1 MLLTCSRAEC
11 AIVFKCRNPQ
21 KYCGKACSGLAH
33 RRPRGNCRICG
44 KALIGPTQR
53 VACSA
58 KCAGTI
64 GSIGPG
70 RDQGIWGFGGTNSP
84 DRLRVLW
91 AEGHSTSEIGR
102 RMGITKNAV
111 VGKAHRLDLPAR
123 PSPIRGRV
131 PGAPRPRIQRAP
143 RVTLPVLASTQFRA
157 VASVVAAPPSIPGG
171 RHVTEPDYA
180 RTGRGLRVTPPA
192 RGEPAPVV
200 AASKP
205 PEAPKTPAA
214 PKRRP
219 EAETLLPRAG
229 TPPRWGLCQF
239 PSGNRPFKWC
249 GNPVSVINS
258 PYCEGCR
265 RKAYNRPVPFHDAAT
280 QGAAA

>member
-1 MLLTCSRAEC
+1 MLLTCSRVEC

-21 KYCGKACSGLAH
+21 KYCGKVCSGLAH

-53 VACSA
+53 VACSS

-64 GSIGPG
+64 GSIGTE

-91 AEGHSTSEIGR
+91 DEGHSISEIGR
-102 RMGITKNAV
+102 RMDISRNAV

-131 PGAPRPRIQRAP
+131 LGAPRPRIQRAP
-143 RVTLPVLASTQFRA
+143 RMTLPMLVGSMGGPTI
-157 VASVVAAPPSIPGG
+157 VAARKVPPQ
-171 RHVTEPDYA
+171 
-180 RTGRGLRVTPPA
+180 TPQRA
-192 RGEPAPVV
+192 
-200 AASKP
+200 
-205 PEAPKTPAA
+205 PEAPKPPAA

-229 TPPRWGLCQF
+229 APPKWGLCQF
-239 PSGNRPFKWC
+239 PTGERPFKWC
-249 GNPVSVINS
+249 GNPVQFVGS
-258 PYCEGCR
+258 PYCDNCR
-265 RKAYNRPVPFHDAAT
+265 RIAYNRPTPFRDAAT
-280 QGAAA
+280 ESAAA

>member
-1 MLLTCSRAEC
+1 MLLTCSRVEC
-11 AIVFKCRNPQ
+11 AIEFRARNAQ
-21 KYCGKACSGLAH
+21 KYFGKVCSGLAH

-64 GSIGPG
+64 GSIGTG
-70 RDQGIWGFGGTNSP
+70 RDQGCWGVGGANSP

-91 AEGHSTSEIGR
+91 AEGHSTSDIGR
-102 RMGITKNAV
+102 RMGITKNSV
-111 VGKAHRLDLPAR
+111 IGKAHRLDLPAR

-143 RVTLPVLASTQFRA
+143 RVTLLALASTA
-157 VASVVAAPPSIPGG
+157 PIIVAARKAPPQ
-171 RHVTEPDYA
+171 
-180 RTGRGLRVTPPA
+180 PP
-192 RGEPAPVV
+192 
-200 AASKP
+200 KP
-205 PEAPKTPAA
+205 PAA

-229 TPPRWGLCQF
+229 TPPRWGLCQW
-239 PSGNRPFKWC
+239 PMEAGGWC
-249 GNPVSVINS
+249 GDTAISGK
-258 PYCEGCR
+258 PYCRHHHSIAFVRIRDR
-265 RKAYNRPVPFHDAAT
+265 REDGALEC
-280 QGAAA
+280 AAA